1 MKTSITALT
10 VTMAA
15 VTLLLVGSC
24 RPTRPETPSEMAI
37 QERSTT
43 LCTYQL
49 EPDPI
54 EQAPLV
60 PDSFRPTC
68 PVDVDRANDVPAHKE
83 TRSNDRPISRLKR
96 WIQHFRE
103 KRELRKK
110 RRAERKSKRHDRK
123 AERREKRHDR
133 KDARRSQR

>member
-1 MKTSITALT
+1 MNASVIALT

-15 VTLLLVGSC
+15 VTSFLTGSC
-24 RPTRPETPSEMAI
+24 RPTRPETPSKLVL

-60 PDSFRPTC
+60 PDSYRTTC
-68 PVDVDRANDVPAHKE
+68 PIDVDRTTDMPAHHE
-83 TRSNDRPISRLKR
+83 PRSQDRALSRLKR
-96 WIQHFRE
+96 GIQHFRE
-103 KRELRKK
+103 KRELRKQQ
-110 RRAERKSKRHDRK
+110 RAERKSKRHDRK
-123 AERREKRHDR
+123 AERRKKRHDR